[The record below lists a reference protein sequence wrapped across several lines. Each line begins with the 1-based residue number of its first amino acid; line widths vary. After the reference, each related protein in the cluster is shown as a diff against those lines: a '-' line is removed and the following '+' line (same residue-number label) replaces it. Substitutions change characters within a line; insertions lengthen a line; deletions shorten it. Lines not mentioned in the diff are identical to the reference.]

1 MKKSLL
7 ITITFLMFSM
17 SSYAQNNVQFKINHK
32 LGDAD
37 FAMETGA
44 KNNLDHDFEVTR
56 LEYYISE
63 ITITHDGGTETTI
76 EDLWI
81 LVDADQDT
89 QVDLGDHDINA
100 VEKVSFSTGV
110 DPDHNHLDP
119 ASYQASHPLAPKFPS
134 MHWGWAA
141 GYRFVAFEGN
151 GGSAFNQLF
160 QLHGLEDDNYF
171 QTEIELDVVAD
182 NNEVLINLDA
192 DYTRALE
199 DINVNSGVIVHGGY
213 GEAKQCLEN
222 FRDFVFSPASETTS
236 TIDFSEV
243 SKFEVFPNPANG
255 TATLALETN
264 QDLTYQVAVTD
275 ILGKQVMFFDDVS
288 SNSTIDLELNG
299 AGFYFINL
307 IKEGHPVITKKL
319 ISK

>member
-1 MKKSLL
+1 
-7 ITITFLMFSM
+7 M

-44 KNNLDHDFEVTR
+44 KNNIDHDFEVTR

-171 QTEIELDVVAD
+171 QTEIELDIVAD
-182 NNEVLINLDA
+182 NNEVLLNLDA

-222 FRDFVFSPASETTS
+222 FRDFVFSPVSETTS

-255 TATLALETN
+255 TAILALETN
-264 QDLTYQVAVTD
+264 QDLIYQVAVTD
-275 ILGKQVMFFDDVS
+275 ILGKQIMFFDEVN
-288 SNSTIDLELNG
+288 SNSTINLDLDD
-299 AGFYFINL
+299 AGFYFVNL